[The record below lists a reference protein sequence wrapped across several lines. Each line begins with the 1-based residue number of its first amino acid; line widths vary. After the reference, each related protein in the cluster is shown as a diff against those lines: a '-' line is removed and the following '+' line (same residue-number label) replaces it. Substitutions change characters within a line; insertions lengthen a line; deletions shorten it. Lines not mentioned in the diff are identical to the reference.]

1 MNPQSQFC
9 HNMECAA
16 RGKTGEGNIV
26 IHSQKEGRYQCK
38 RCTKTFSATKGTPFY
53 RLHKP
58 AELMKVVV
66 TLLVHGCPPKAIEAA
81 YELDER
87 TVASWQDKA
96 GMHAHLLHEHL
107 VGNQRVQLGQV
118 QADELR
124 VKLCG
129 AVVWMAMALCVGS
142 RLWLGG
148 VVSHQRDN
156 ALIISLLLQVKAAA
170 SSIEVVLFCV
180 DGFKSYISGILKV
193 FRIPAR
199 NGRRGRPRLLIPGG
213 LMIGQ
218 VVKTRMKR
226 RVKEVATR
234 VVVGNETIV
243 QWMLVFTQGDGQI
256 NTAYIERLN
265 ATFRSMLAPLVRRTK
280 AIMHQ
285 SQRLELAMYL
295 VGCAYNLCWVHQS
308 LKVTPAMAAGL
319 TDHPWSMDELL
330 WHKLPPKAMP
340 AVRPRRRRPKTGQ
353 QQLIALAA

>member
-1 MNPQSQFC
+1 MNPQIQFC

-16 RGKTGEGNIV
+16 RGKAGEGNIV
-26 IHSQKEGRYQCK
+26 IHSQRDKRYQCK
-38 RCTKTFSATKGTPFY
+38 RCAKTFSATKGTPFY

-58 AELMKVVV
+58 AELMKVVI

-81 YELDER
+81 YGLDER
-87 TVASWQDKA
+87 TVACWQDKA
-96 GMHAHLLHEHL
+96 GSHAKTLQEHL
-107 VGNQRVQLGQV
+107 INSQKVQLGQV

-156 ALIISLLLQVKAAA
+156 ALIISLLRQVKAAA
-170 SSIEVVLFCV
+170 SSIDVVLFCV

-193 FRIPAR
+193 FRIPQP
-199 NGRRGRPRLLIPGG
+199 NGRRGRPRLLTPSG

-218 VVKTRMKR
+218 VVKTRMKH

-234 VVVGNETIV
+234 VVVGNEAIV

-265 ATFRSMLAPLVRRTK
+265 ATFRSALAPLVRRSR

-285 SQRLELAMYL
+285 SKRLELAMYL
-295 VGCAYNLCWVHQS
+295 VGCAYNLCWVHLS

-319 TDHPWSMDELL
+319 TDHPWSIDELL
-330 WHKLPPKAMP
+330 WFKVPLPAMP
-340 AVRPRRRRPKTGQ
+340 VAKRQRRTSKQAQRPSLT
-353 QQLIALAA
+353 LAA

>member
-1 MNPQSQFC
+1 MNPQTQFC
-9 HNMECAA
+9 HNMGCDA
-16 RGKTGEGNIV
+16 RGKVGEGNIV
-26 IHSQKEGRYQCK
+26 IHSRKEKRYLCK
-38 RCTKTFSATKGTPFY
+38 TCNKTFCATKGTPFY

-58 AELMKVVV
+58 AELMKVVI
-66 TLLVHGCPPKAIEAA
+66 TLLVHGCPPKAIQAA
-81 YELDER
+81 YLLDER
-87 TVASWQDKA
+87 TVACWQDKA
-96 GMHAHLLHEHL
+96 GSHTQKLHEHL
-107 VGNQRVQLGQV
+107 VQSEQVQLGQV

-148 VVSHQRDN
+148 AVSPQRDN
-156 ALIISLLLQVKAAA
+156 AIRLLRQVKAAA

-180 DGFKSYISGILKV
+180 DGFKSYVSGILKV
-193 FRIPAR
+193 FRIPLR

-218 VVKTRMKR
+218 VVKTRLKR

-234 VVVGNETIV
+234 VVHGNEAIV
-243 QWMLVFTQGDGQI
+243 QWMVVFTQADGQI

-265 ATFRSMLAPLVRRTK
+265 ATFRSMLAPLVRRSR

-285 SQRLELAMYL
+285 GQRLELAMYL
-295 VGCAYNLCWVHQS
+295 VGCVYNLCWVHQS
-308 LKVTPAMAAGL
+308 LKLTPAMAAGL

-330 WHKLPPKAMP
+330 WYKVPPKAMP
-340 AVRPRRRRPKTGQ
+340 VAKRRRRTSKQAQRPS
-353 QQLIALAA
+353 LAMAA